1 MSEAGGTEASN
12 ALPKYKNQQSN
23 IDGGLQS
30 DRATHA
36 QYHVHN
42 TLSAS

>member
-1 MSEAGGTEASN
+1 MSEAGGIEASN
-12 ALPKYKNQQSN
+12 ALPKYRNQQSN
-23 IDGGLQS
+23 IYGGAS
-30 DRATHA
+30 IRATHA